1 MINLSKEKNS
11 IYGFAGHAAPK
22 QEFTHSDHIEFLRK
36 NTYEKF
42 IVRVNKEKQKGE
54 LVSFE
59 CPNVSYHFG
68 LYPNDAQN
76 VQTQGK

>member
-1 MINLSKEKNS
+1 MGLR
-11 IYGFAGHAAPK
+11 GMLHQK
-22 QEFTHSDHIEFLRK
+22 QEFTYSEYIEFLRK

-68 LYPNDAQN
+68 LDPNDAQN